1 MTKAGIM
8 KTVSLKGKEKF
19 LRLGVERYTALFDIA
34 KKNDRDMTKQLDFFM
49 DKFYPNVT
57 GENRHLR
64 LKNIAVRILQKNSLL
79 ANRPRMCFKTA
90 IFKNRISKRGCG

>member
-1 MTKAGIM
+1 MTKAGII

-57 GENRHLR
+57 GKNRHLR
-64 LKNIAVRILQKNSLL
+64 LKNIAEVESLNMCEVVDKFISSQK
-79 ANRPRMCFKTA
+79 A
-90 IFKNRISKRGCG
+90 

>member
-34 KKNDRDMTKQLDFFM
+34 KKNDRDMTKQLDFYYIKWGF
-49 DKFYPNVT
+49 
-57 GENRHLR
+57 ESR
-64 LKNIAVRILQKNSLL
+64 LKRSNLDGRYFGYYIKWGFESRLKLQIK
-79 ANRPRMCFKTA
+79 C
-90 IFKNRISKRGCG
+90 

>member
-8 KTVSLKGKEKF
+8 KTVSLNGKEKF

-49 DKFYPNVT
+49 YKFYPNIIA
-57 GENRHLR
+57 ENRHLR
-64 LKNIAVRILQKNSLL
+64 LKNIAEVESLNMCEIVDKFISSQK
-79 ANRPRMCFKTA
+79 A
-90 IFKNRISKRGCG
+90 